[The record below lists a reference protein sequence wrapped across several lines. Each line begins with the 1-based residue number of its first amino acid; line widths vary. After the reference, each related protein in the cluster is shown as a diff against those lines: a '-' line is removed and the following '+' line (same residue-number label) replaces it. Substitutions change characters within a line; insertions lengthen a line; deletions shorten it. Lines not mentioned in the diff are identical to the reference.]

1 MMCFSKGLGAPIGSI
16 LLGTAD
22 RIHEARRAR
31 KLWGGGMRQVG
42 ILAAA
47 GLVALRDG
55 PAGMIERLAEDHANA
70 RLLAEAIADLDG
82 IESPGDIAQ
91 PAPGRLD
98 PSRVV
103 TNFVLF
109 RVNRDREAF
118 IDALA
123 RRGVL
128 VVSFP
133 HHQVR
138 AVTHHGIERDDVEAT
153 IRAVRDALEETAGSG
168 GRRSPVAG
176 AAVDAMAGAAAGATG
191 LR

>member
-1 MMCFSKGLGAPIGSI
+1 
-16 LLGTAD
+16 
-22 RIHEARRAR
+22 
-31 KLWGGGMRQVG
+31 MRQVG

-70 RLLAEAIADLDG
+70 RRLAEAIAELDG
-82 IESPGDIAQ
+82 IESPGDVAQ
-91 PAPGRLD
+91 PETGRLD

-109 RVNRDREAF
+109 RVGRDREAF

-133 HHQVR
+133 HRQIR
-138 AVTHHGIERDDVEAT
+138 AVTHYGIEKDDIEAT
-153 IRAVRDALEETAGSG
+153 IGAFRMALDETRGSRA
-168 GRRSPVAG
+168 GRPLPAG
-176 AAVDAMAGAAAGATG
+176 AIA
-191 LR
+191 